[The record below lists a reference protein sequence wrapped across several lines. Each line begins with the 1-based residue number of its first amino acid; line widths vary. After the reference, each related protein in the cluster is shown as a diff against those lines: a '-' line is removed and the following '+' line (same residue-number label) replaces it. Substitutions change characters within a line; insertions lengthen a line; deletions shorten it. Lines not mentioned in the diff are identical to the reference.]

1 MGDIDYY
8 ELYGVEPEESG
19 AEAGGST
26 EESGTGPEDND
37 AAESV
42 AEEGGDEQSEN
53 GAAESGAGPEDQG
66 KGAQDEGGAQ
76 SGEAGSAG
84 EGGQGAAA
92 GQPDEDT
99 VRRIREAAEQS
110 ARARLDEVIK
120 GMNLVNPR
128 THEPITSYEA
138 WMSYND
144 QVQAD
149 KRERAMKRLGMNEEQ
164 YAQFIR
170 NQPEVREL
178 SEQAAAARKREAEA
192 RVADQMRQIH
202 ALDPSINDIRDLGKM
217 PNYPR
222 FYELVKQHRLSLVD
236 AYKLVNMDA
245 LTRRNVEAQAQAMRN
260 AEAAKQHMTAT
271 KPRGGGDPA
280 EGVTV
285 PGVTAELYRELFPDL
300 KAADMRRDYAAY
312 LKANKKK
319 GV

>member
-1 MGDIDYY
+1 MGDIDFYA
-8 ELYGVEPEESG
+8 LYGMEPEESG
-19 AEAGGST
+19 TEAGGST
-26 EESGTGPEDND
+26 AEDVSESEDNGT
-37 AAESV
+37 AESV
-42 AEEGGDEQSEN
+42 AEEGGNEQDEN
-53 GAAESGAGPEDQG
+53 GAAESDAGPEDQG
-66 KGAQDEGGAQ
+66 EGAEDEGGAQ
-76 SGEAGSAG
+76 SGEAGNAG
-84 EGGQGAAA
+84 EAGQGAAA

-99 VRRIREAAEQS
+99 VRRIREAAEKS

-138 WMSYND
+138 WRSYND

-202 ALDPSINDIRDLGKM
+202 ALDPNINDIRDLGKM

-222 FYELVKQHRLSLVD
+222 FYELVKQHRLPLVD

-260 AEAAKQHMTAT
+260 AEAAKQHLTTT

-312 LKANKKK
+312 LKASKQK

>member
-1 MGDIDYY
+1 MGDIDFYA
-8 ELYGVEPEESG
+8 LYGVEPEESG
-19 AEAGGST
+19 TEAGGST
-26 EESGTGPEDND
+26 AEDVSESEDNGT
-37 AAESV
+37 AESV
-42 AEEGGDEQSEN
+42 AEEGGNEQGEN
-53 GAAESGAGPEDQG
+53 GAAESDAGPEDQG
-66 KGAQDEGGAQ
+66 EGAEDEGGAQ
-76 SGEAGSAG
+76 SGEAGNAG
-84 EGGQGAAA
+84 KAGQGAAA

-128 THEPITSYEA
+128 THEPITNYEA
-138 WMSYND
+138 WKSYND

>member
-1 MGDIDYY
+1 MRDIDFYA
-8 ELYGVEPEESG
+8 LYGVEPEESG
-19 AEAGGST
+19 TEAGGST
-26 EESGTGPEDND
+26 AEDVSESEDNGT
-37 AAESV
+37 AESV
-42 AEEGGDEQSEN
+42 AEEGGNEQDEN
-53 GAAESGAGPEDQG
+53 GAAESDAGPENQG
-66 KGAQDEGGAQ
+66 EGAEDEGGAQ
-76 SGEAGSAG
+76 SGEAGNAG
-84 EGGQGAAA
+84 KAGQGAAA

-99 VRRIREAAEQS
+99 VRRIREAAEKS

-138 WMSYND
+138 WKSYND

-192 RVADQMRQIH
+192 RVADQIQQLH

-260 AEAAKQHMTAT
+260 AEAAKQHLTTT

-312 LKANKKK
+312 LKASKQK

>member
-1 MGDIDYY
+1 MGDIDFYA
-8 ELYGVEPEESG
+8 LYGVEPEESG
-19 AEAGGST
+19 TEAGGST
-26 EESGTGPEDND
+26 AEDVSESEDNGT
-37 AAESV
+37 AESV
-42 AEEGGDEQSEN
+42 AEEGGNEQDEN
-53 GAAESGAGPEDQG
+53 GAAESDAGPEDQG
-66 KGAQDEGGAQ
+66 EGAEDEGGAQ
-76 SGEAGSAG
+76 SGEAGNAG
-84 EGGQGAAA
+84 EAGQGAAA

-99 VRRIREAAEQS
+99 VRRIREAAEKS

-138 WMSYND
+138 WRSYND

-202 ALDPSINDIRDLGKM
+202 ALDPNINDIRDLGKM

-222 FYELVKQHRLSLVD
+222 FYELVKQHRLPLVD

-260 AEAAKQHMTAT
+260 AEAAKQHLTTT

-312 LKANKKK
+312 LKASKQK

>member
-1 MGDIDYY
+1 MGDIDFY

-19 AEAGGST
+19 TEAGG
-26 EESGTGPEDND
+26 GTAEDASEPEDNG

-42 AEEGGDEQSEN
+42 AEEGGSEQNEN
-53 GAAESGAGPEDQG
+53 CAAESGTGPEDQG
-66 KGAQDEGGAQ
+66 EGAQDEGGAQ

-110 ARARLDEVIK
+110 ARARLDEVIR

-138 WMSYND
+138 WKSYND